1 MRSDQAQQDELLGN
15 MLTPRHIFKGTFLWM
30 LPNAPGGGEIIKALL
45 NNWQVAGVWTA
56 ATGTPYAVTYS
67 YSSGGSN
74 INLTGSPDYAG
85 RVRVVGDPGSGCSS
99 DPVRQF
105 TTSAFQGPISPSLG
119 LESSNHYLH
128 GCFQSAFDTSISKQ
142 IHLGGNKTIAASRRH
157 FQPPEPG
164 NRDGAEHDNAA
175 E

>member
-1 MRSDQAQQDELLGN
+1 MDAAER
-15 MLTPRHIFKGTFLWM
+15 
-30 LPNAPGGGEIIKALL
+30 PGRREIIKRCS
-45 NNWQVAGVWTA
+45 NSWQVAGVWTA
-56 ATGTPYAVTYS
+56 ATGTLYAVTYS

-119 LESSNHYLH
+119 LESGNNYLH
-128 GCFQSAFDTSISKQ
+128 GCFQSAFDTSIRGRSTW
-142 IHLGGNKTIAASRRH
+142 GGTRPSSFAPTSSTS
-157 FQPPEPG
+157 
-164 NRDGAEHDNAA
+164 
-175 E
+175 